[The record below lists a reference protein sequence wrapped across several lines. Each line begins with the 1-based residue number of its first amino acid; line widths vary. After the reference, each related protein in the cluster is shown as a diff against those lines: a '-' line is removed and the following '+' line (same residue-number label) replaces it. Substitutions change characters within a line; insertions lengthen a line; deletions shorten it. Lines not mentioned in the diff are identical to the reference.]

1 MLMEDNHPTV
11 LFGSIAEQ
19 PTEDNGSGFRLSDE
33 FILFI
38 LLWLLFAIAVA
49 YIFYT
54 KQPSH
59 L

>member
-1 MLMEDNHPTV
+1 MEDNHPTV